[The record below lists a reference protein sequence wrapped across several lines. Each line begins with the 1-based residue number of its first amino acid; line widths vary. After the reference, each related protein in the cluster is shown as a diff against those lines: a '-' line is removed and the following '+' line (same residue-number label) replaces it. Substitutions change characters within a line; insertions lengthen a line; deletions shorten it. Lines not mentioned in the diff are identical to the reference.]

1 MILFFFSSRRR
12 HTRCALVTG
21 VQTCSL
27 PISCADL
34 ESISPLATVYSL
46 AVINRQAQ
54 VKPDSASAECKA
66 HNGCRAG
73 GHPDGKAGKCERH
86 HQSRGQGC
94 GRYIKLR
101 PHDDG
106 GLTCTNVPNSFA
118 PAGPKPTQDPKN
130 GVDGK
135 GVSIG

>member
-1 MILFFFSSRRR
+1 MRRR
-12 HTRCALVTG
+12 PPRSTRTDTLFPYTTLFRSVCLVKA
-21 VQTCSL
+21 SAA
-27 PISCADL
+27 CADL

-73 GHPDGKAGKCERH
+73 GHPDGKTGKCERH

-94 GRYIKLR
+94 GRYTIGR
-101 PHDDG
+101 ARRRERG
-106 GLTCTNVPNSFA
+106 CQSGYTS
-118 PAGPKPTQDPKN
+118 
-130 GVDGK
+130 VDAESLK
-135 GVSIG
+135 